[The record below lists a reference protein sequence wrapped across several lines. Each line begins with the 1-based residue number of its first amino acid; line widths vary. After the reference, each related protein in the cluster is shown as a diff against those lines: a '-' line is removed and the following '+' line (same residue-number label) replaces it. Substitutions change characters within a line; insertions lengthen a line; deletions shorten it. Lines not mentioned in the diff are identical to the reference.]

1 MAEVIVTTIAAEL
14 RYSDDSGVE
23 VAVRYDANDFDGG
36 IEFERV
42 NTVNFPLD
50 KMDWLIARLTRIRD
64 ITKEPGR

>member
-14 RYSDDSGVE
+14 NYSDGSGVE
-23 VAVRYDANDFDGG
+23 FAVRYDANDFDGG
-36 IEFERV
+36 IEFERI

-50 KMDWLIARLTRIRD
+50 KLDWLIASLTRIRD